1 LKISGAQWNERNVPQ
16 VLKLRC
22 AYLNGTL
29 WTRLGTVVLAK
40 LTCSP
45 SNPAM
50 GSSFS

>member
-29 WTRLGTVVLAK
+29 WTRLGTFVLTK
-40 LTCSP
+40 LTCSR
-45 SNPAM
+45 
-50 GSSFS
+50 